1 MKSIIKSLL
10 APVGLLAVLPFMAS
24 CETDTDS
31 NPTLQQPTTFVLN
44 TPAYAEN
51 NVYDLANA
59 ETVNLTTTQPDYG
72 FPIATNYQVQVSL
85 DQAFTGVTTVEV
97 PEGISYETL
106 ADSYTQ
112 ANMDVDATQLNNAIV
127 SLYQKA
133 NDGAD
138 PSGKEIA
145 AYIRLVAHVNGT
157 DLGWCC
163 SNVITLPKVVVSYIA
178 VMPTDVYVAGPSI
191 RGGGEPKELGAV
203 YGNTG
208 EWYGMVYMAAG
219 STLTY
224 GDATSQASVPTTL
237 DDQAEA
243 GASLTDNGVTFAN
256 AGWYALYLKIAI
268 ENNSLRSALAVYP
281 GIAAVTGNATNGFVG
296 DAGYDAT
303 AWYLTAPADA
313 SGQWESPAFTGSGE
327 LRAYINIPGLDWWR
341 TEFTIYNGSLYW
353 RDADIASDWATNVGA
368 DYSVACS
375 PGQKLYVNFDY
386 DTAEVK

>member
-1 MKSIIKSLL
+1 
-10 APVGLLAVLPFMAS
+10 
-24 CETDTDS
+24 
-31 NPTLQQPTTFVLN
+31 
-44 TPAYAEN
+44 
-51 NVYDLANA
+51 
-59 ETVNLTTTQPDYG
+59 
-72 FPIATNYQVQVSL
+72 
-85 DQAFTGVTTVEV
+85 
-97 PEGISYETL
+97 
-106 ADSYTQ
+106 
-112 ANMDVDATQLNNAIV
+112 
-127 SLYQKA
+127 
-133 NDGAD
+133 
-138 PSGKEIA
+138 
-145 AYIRLVAHVNGT
+145 
-157 DLGWCC
+157 
-163 SNVITLPKVVVSYIA
+163 
-178 VMPTDVYVAGPSI
+178 
-191 RGGGEPKELGAV
+191 
-203 YGNTG
+203 
-208 EWYGMVYMAAG
+208 MVYMAAG

-256 AGWYALYLKIAI
+256 AGWYALHLKIAI

-281 GIAAVTGNATNGFVG
+281 GIAAITGTSTNGFVG

>member
-1 MKSIIKSLL
+1 MGSVNSTPLL
-10 APVGLLAVLPFMAS
+10 QAPVSLILELTSKCNLRCVYCFHFDSVTEYCKDLPTEEWLQFIEELQSLSVLEVSLSGGEPFSRPDFMTICRKVAESNIRYTILSNGTMITEDHARELA
-24 CETDTDS
+24 DI
-31 NPTLQQPTTFVLN
+31 
-44 TPAYAEN
+44 
-51 NVYDLANA
+51 
-59 ETVNLTTTQPDYG
+59 G
-72 FPIATNYQVQVSL
+72 RGKVQVSL

-145 AYIRLVAHVNGT
+145 AYIRLVAHINGT

-178 VMPTDVYVAGPSI
+178 VMPADVYVAGPSI

-313 SGQWESPAFTGSGE
+313 SGQWESPAFVGSGE

-341 TEFTIYNGSLYW
+341 TEFTICFK
-353 RDADIASDWATNVGA
+353 ATRLKN
-368 DYSVACS
+368 
-375 PGQKLYVNFDY
+375 
-386 DTAEVK
+386 